1 MTVKSAG
8 GIHSFSNIFGKKS
21 EACFQ
26 GLAVFQKW
34 FVPYLSPSRISLY
47 IVDILGKDGTFSLSV
62 MPNQLESSLS
72 QNGSWESGRKRE
84 NDSYGGGGKSKKI
97 LPRVSFSYLKSP
109 YPFTQHLCHMYQPI
123 DWRNRESLF
132 CFLEG
137 KC

>member
-1 MTVKSAG
+1 MLP
-8 GIHSFSNIFGKKS
+8 GIGSLPEVVCSLPLSFKD
-21 EACFQ
+21 
-26 GLAVFQKW
+26 
-34 FVPYLSPSRISLY
+34 SLY

-123 DWRNRESLF
+123 D
-132 CFLEG
+132 
-137 KC
+137 